1 MQLLRVPLLNANE
14 DEVTVVDVRT
24 QEGGEVRAGDVLF
37 LVESTKATM
46 DVEAP
51 ISGYVRNLHVQK
63 GQRAKVNSL
72 LCVLTASRDEPVVLS
87 EAAQNDERPFR
98 LTRKAEELAER
109 HHLDVSRLGLTG
121 IIKESDIER
130 FLQSQAKPSD
140 VSIGKR
146 KRLPVPPGAGDPVIV
161 YGASGHARVLIDLMR
176 LGGNL
181 FPSARSTT
189 ALQSQRCLAFR
200 CWELLPC

>member
-24 QEGGEVRAGDVLF
+24 QEGAEVRAGDVLF

-63 GQRAKVNSL
+63 GQRAKVNSV
-72 LCVLTASRDEPVVLS
+72 LCVLTASRDEQIVS
-87 EAAQNDERPFR
+87 TEAAQNDERPFR

-130 FLQSQAKPSD
+130 FLLAQAKPS
-140 VSIGKR
+140 
-146 KRLPVPPGAGDPVIV
+146 
-161 YGASGHARVLIDLMR
+161 
-176 LGGNL
+176 
-181 FPSARSTT
+181 
-189 ALQSQRCLAFR
+189 
-200 CWELLPC
+200 